1 MFILLTLDKTG
12 VRVSMQIFFYY
23 TFEFFKEFGI
33 VEGKSFESFVR
44 WRKWE
49 FKEDLVKLAFTD

>member
-1 MFILLTLDKTG
+1 
-12 VRVSMQIFFYY
+12 MQIFFYY
-23 TFEFFKEFGI
+23 TFEVFKEFGI

>member
-33 VEGKSFESFVR
+33 VEGKSFESLVR
-44 WRKWE
+44 W
-49 FKEDLVKLAFTD
+49 